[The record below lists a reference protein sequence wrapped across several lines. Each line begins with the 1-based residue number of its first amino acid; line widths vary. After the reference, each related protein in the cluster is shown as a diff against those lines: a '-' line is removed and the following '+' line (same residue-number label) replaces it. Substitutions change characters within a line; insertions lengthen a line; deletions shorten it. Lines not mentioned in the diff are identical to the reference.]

1 MFFCFYLIIH
11 YVKVN
16 LCYIA
21 PKNWPHYQGL
31 KEVIIYFDYYLNKMG
46 HDVSISK
53 NYLDQ
58 KNINIIFYGFMLPK
72 NFNIPKNSI
81 MYQSEDLNKTTAWI
95 FNEDKGKRYLDMLE
109 NNSII
114 DYSNINL
121 QKIKNKKKCYLPLLY
136 CEKLINN
143 FQRKERDYLLFYGSI
158 TPYRKILLENI
169 SKKKE
174 IKIIIPESGG
184 DYGFLRDKLIM
195 ESMGVLNLH
204 KNENCNALE
213 IVRCFY
219 PLINNVPI
227 FSEETEEE
235 EDLKYYN
242 NSICFFKRNSY
253 KDLFDLIDKFKKNK
267 KLYLSNIDKFKEFN
281 SFKIFED
288 CIRGII

>member
-1 MFFCFYLIIH
+1 MKI
-11 YVKVN
+11 N

-21 PKNWPHYQGL
+21 PKNWHHYQGL
-31 KEVIIYFDYYLNKMG
+31 KEVIIYFDYYLSKMG

-58 KNINIIFYGFMLPK
+58 KNINIIFYGFMLP
-72 NFNIPKNSI
+72 NDLRIPKNSI

-95 FNEDKGKRYLDMLE
+95 FDEDKGRRYLDMLE
-109 NNSII
+109 NNSVI
-114 DYSNINL
+114 DYSHINL
-121 QKIKNKKKCYLPLLY
+121 QKIKNKKKCYMPLLY

-143 FQRKERDYLLFYGSI
+143 FQRKEGDYLIFYGSI

-174 IKIIIPESGG
+174 IRIIIPESGG
-184 DYGFLRDKLIM
+184 EYGFLRDKLIM

-204 KNENCNALE
+204 KDENCNALE

-235 EDLKYYN
+235 EDLKYYK

-253 KDLFDLIDKFKKNK
+253 NNLFDLIDKFKKNK

-281 SFKIFED
+281 TSNIFEN
-288 CIRGII
+288 CIREII

>member
-1 MFFCFYLIIH
+1 MKINLS
-11 YVKVN
+11 YV
-16 LCYIA
+16 A
-21 PKNWPHYQGL
+21 PKDWHHYQGL
-31 KEVIIYFDYYLNKMG
+31 KEVIIYFDFYLSKMG
-46 HDVSISK
+46 YDVTISK
-53 NYLDQ
+53 NYFDN

-72 NFNIPKNSI
+72 NVSIPKNSI
-81 MYQSEDLNKTTAWI
+81 IYQSEDLNKTTAWI
-95 FNEDKGKRYLDMLE
+95 FNEDNGKRYLDMLE

-121 QKIKNKKKCYLPLLY
+121 QKIKNKKKYYLPLLY

-158 TPYRKILLENI
+158 TPYRKALLENI
-169 SKKKE
+169 SKKKQ
-174 IKIIIPESGG
+174 IKIIVPESGG

-227 FSEETEEE
+227 FSEETDEEK
-235 EDLKYYN
+235 DLKYYN
-242 NSICFFKRNSY
+242 SSICFFKRNSY
-253 KDLFDLIDKFKKNK
+253 KDLFKLIDQFEKNK
-267 KLYLSNIDKFKEFN
+267 KHYLTNINKFKEFN
-281 SFKIFED
+281 TFEIFET
-288 CIRGII
+288 CIKKII